1 MIEVEIKVEVHPTED
16 ADKILTVINN
26 FAELDKEK
34 IQIEQ
39 VHDDYH
45 IYSAKLH
52 GRGALQA
59 MFTGLRSQRIVES
72 ARKHLMGRRKD
83 DGVSFMLHKQ
93 GLFVQRFHF
102 CHSPEESPMGPV
114 WIKIKSDDITR
125 ILEYLV
131 PHTVKGKP
139 QEVDYLPS

>member
-16 ADKILTVINN
+16 AAKILTVINN
-26 FAELDKEK
+26 FVELDKEK

-39 VHDDYH
+39 VNDDYH

-52 GRGALQA
+52 GRGALQGI
-59 MFTGLRSQRIVES
+59 FIGLRSQRIVES
-72 ARKHLMGRRKD
+72 ARKHLMGRRTEN
-83 DGVSFMLHKQ
+83 GVSFMLHKQ

-114 WIKIKSDDITR
+114 WINIKSDDITR
-125 ILEYLV
+125 LLEYLV
-131 PHTVKGKP
+131 PHTVKGQP